1 MTRKAAARGRKAV
14 DRSAKRTGRAA
25 DKTASRATTRTGKK
39 TASARVS
46 HAPAAVARRGAP
58 ARKAGGGAPE
68 HEVKIG
74 ESRIDQVRGA
84 NAEDDEDLDWL
95 NEDEDPRSQ
104 IVEGDDDLEP
114 NQQEEW

>member
-1 MTRKAAARGRKAV
+1 MTRKAAARGRKAAA
-14 DRSAKRTGRAA
+14 RSTN
-25 DKTASRATTRTGKK
+25 KTASRATTRTGKK
-39 TASARVS
+39 TASARAS
-46 HAPAAVARRGAP
+46 HAPAVAARRGTP
-58 ARKAGGGAPE
+58 ARKAGVGAPE

-104 IVEGDDDLEP
+104 IVEGDDDMESH
-114 NQQEEW
+114 QQEEW